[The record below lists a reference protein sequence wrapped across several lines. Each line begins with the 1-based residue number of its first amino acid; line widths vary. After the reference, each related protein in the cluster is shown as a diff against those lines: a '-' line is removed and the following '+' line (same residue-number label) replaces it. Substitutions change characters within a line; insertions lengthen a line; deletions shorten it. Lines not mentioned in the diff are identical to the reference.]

1 MYSTQADILKQISE
15 AELIQLTNDTVGAT
29 TIDDVNEAKA
39 RLDADE
45 EIDSYLRKRYSLPLD
60 PVPSRLNKLSVDIA
74 LYNLY
79 GRRQRTPEDV
89 RIRYKDAIAFLKAVA
104 DGTASLGE
112 DTPGT
117 PAGTPVNITS
127 EDRIFSRSKL
137 SDF

>member
-1 MYSTQADILKQISE
+1 MYSTKADTLKQISE
-15 AELIQLTNDTVGAT
+15 AELIQLTDDAGTGVINDE
-29 TIDDVNEAKA
+29 IEAKA
-39 RLDADE
+39 GIDADE
-45 EIDSYLRKRYSLPLD
+45 EIDSYLRKRYNLPLD
-60 PVPSRLNKLSVDIA
+60 PIPSRCNKLSVDIKI
-74 LYNLY
+74 YNLY

-89 RIRYKDAIAFLKAVA
+89 RIRYKDAIAFLRDVA
-104 DGTASLGE
+104 EGKASLGE